1 MLWHLV
7 CLSTGSPAEP
17 KWLHVILCVGS
28 VTSVMSLCVTPWT
41 VGCQAPLSMGF
52 SRKEHWSGL
61 SFPPPGDLPDSGTE
75 HISPASP
82 EVAGRFFTCWAIRG
96 SPMSFKVRF
105 KLWTYRHAHIIFIGW
120 KINSLYQVSS
130 RLQHVMW
137 IECGF
142 PNIADNN
149 WFKMVVEVVEPEKG
163 SAACHCSKPENLV
176 FIPSLQK

>member
-7 CLSTGSPAEP
+7 CLSTGSTAEP
-17 KWLHVILCVGS
+17 KWLHAILCVGS
-28 VTSVMSLCVTPWT
+28 VISVMSNSLCDPMDCRLPGSSVHGILQERTLEW
-41 VGCQAPLSMGF
+41 VVISS
-52 SRKEHWSGL
+52 SRGS
-61 SFPPPGDLPDSGTE
+61 SCSGTE

-96 SPMSFKVRF
+96 SPMPFKVRF

-137 IECGF
+137 IECGY
-142 PNIADNN
+142 PNIADTTDLK
-149 WFKMVVEVVEPEKG
+149 W
-163 SAACHCSKPENLV
+163 
-176 FIPSLQK
+176 